1 MTILHAILVSS
12 VAGILSVNAALAI
25 EPPNMQEETG
35 VSGVDHRYTGGWE
48 FFVGGGVAAFDCNGD
63 RYPELYFA
71 GGADAAGLYLN
82 RSQLAGELSFEKKA
96 NSNLAL
102 DAVSGAYPLD
112 IDGDGL
118 MDLAVL
124 RVGENKLFRGLG
136 NCQFEEANERWNFDG
151 GKAWSTAFAAMWETP
166 DQMPTLAVG
175 NYVDRDQPGA
185 PFGTCHDTDFYRP
198 QGKTGF
204 AGRQALQPGF
214 CALSMMFTDWNRQG
228 KPDLRIANDRQYY
241 RGGHD
246 QLWKVRNGEAPR
258 EYKSADGWRRLRVWG
273 MGIAATD
280 LTNDGKPDYYVTS
293 MADNKLRVLASRD
306 GTPSFEDKAF
316 EHGITAHRPFVGDNI
331 KPSTSWHAQ
340 FDDINNDSYVDL
352 FVTKGNVEAMQDF
365 AEKDPNSLLL
375 GSPEGKFTEAAD
387 KASMLSFDRGRGG
400 SLVDL
405 NMDGL
410 LDAIVVNRQKPA
422 QLWRNM
428 GQGSNQGDR
437 TEQMGNWV
445 ALDIEQA
452 GANRDAVGAFVEV
465 RIADR
470 TQRKEITVGGGHAGG
485 KAGFHHFGIGV
496 AERAVARVQWPD
508 GEWSSWIRLFA
519 NQHARITRGKS
530 TADIWYPARSA
541 QQK

>member
-1 MTILHAILVSS
+1 MTIFRSVLLGAAALLVS
-12 VAGILSVNAALAI
+12 VGWGGAI
-25 EPPNMQEETG
+25 EPPKMQEETAT
-35 VSGVDHRYTGGWE
+35 SGIDHRYTGGWE

-71 GGADAAGLYLN
+71 GGAGKAGLYLN
-82 RSQLAGELSFEKKA
+82 RSGLGGALQFVEKAGSA
-96 NSNLAL
+96 LAL

-112 IDGDGL
+112 VDGDGL

-124 RVGENKLFRGLG
+124 RVGENKLFRGKG
-136 NCQFEEANERWNFDG
+136 NCEFEEANKAWGFAG
-151 GKAWSTAFAAMWETP
+151 GKAWSTAFAAMWETS
-166 DQMPTLAVG
+166 DTFPTLAVG

-185 PFGTCHDTDFYRP
+185 PFGTCHETDFYRP
-198 QGKTGF
+198 GDDGKGYGT
-204 AGRQALQPGF
+204 RQALKPGY
-214 CALSMMFTDWNRQG
+214 CALSMMFTDWDRQG

-246 QLWKVRNGEAPR
+246 QLWKIRAGDKPR

-273 MGIAATD
+273 MGIASAD
-280 LTNDGKPDYYVTS
+280 LTNDGRPDYYVTS

-306 GTPSFEDKAF
+306 GMPTFEDQAF
-316 EHGITAHRPFVGDNI
+316 KRGITAHRPFIGDNI

-340 FDDINNDSYVDL
+340 FDDINNDSFVDL

-365 AEKDPNSLLL
+365 ADKDPNSLLL
-375 GSPEGKFTEAAD
+375 GAPDGSFAEAAD
-387 KASMLSFDRGRGG
+387 KANMLSFDRARGG

-410 LDAIVVNRQKPA
+410 LDAVVVNREKPA

-428 GQGSNQGDR
+428 GQGERDGKAA
-437 TEQMGNWV
+437 QMGNWV
-445 ALDIEQA
+445 ALDIVQA
-452 GANRDAVGAFVEV
+452 GANRSAVGAFVEV

-470 TQRKEITVGGGHAGG
+470 TQRREITIGGGHAGG

-496 AERAVARVQWPD
+496 AERAIARVQWPD
-508 GEWSSWIRLFA
+508 GEWSSWVRLFA

-530 TADIWYPARSA
+530 VADIWYPASGA
-541 QQK
+541 IDQ